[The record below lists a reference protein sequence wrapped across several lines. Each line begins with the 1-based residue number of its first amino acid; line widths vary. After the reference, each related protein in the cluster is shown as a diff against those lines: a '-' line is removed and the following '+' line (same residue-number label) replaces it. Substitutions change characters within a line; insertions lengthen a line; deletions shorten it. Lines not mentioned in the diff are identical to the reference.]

1 MKKISIALF
10 SALLLLSSTA
20 NAFKPKRAY
29 YQITVYHIANA
40 TQMAAVDNYLQG
52 ALIPALHRAG
62 IAKVGVFKPIAN
74 DTAADKKIFVFIPFK
89 TIDQIDKTDV
99 AIWKDE
105 QHLKDGAAYI
115 DAPYNQTPFVR
126 KEAILLKAYEQMP
139 DFAAPKIT
147 GTADE
152 RVYELR
158 SYEGPTEKMYR
169 KKVEMFNAGGEV
181 ALFVRLNFNAI
192 FYGEVLAGARM
203 PNLMYMTSF
212 NNMDD
217 RNAHWKTFSADPEW
231 KTLSGKAEYKN
242 TVQRN
247 ETILCHATEYSEL

>member
-1 MKKISIALF
+1 MKKIFLTLFTALIM
-10 SALLLLSSTA
+10 LSSMA

-29 YQITVYHIANA
+29 YQITVYHVANA
-40 TQMAAVDNYLQG
+40 TQMASVDNYLQT

-74 DTAADKKIFVFIPFK
+74 DTALDKKIFVFIPFK
-89 TIDQIDKTDV
+89 TIDQIDKIDGS
-99 AIWKDE
+99 IWKDE
-105 QHLKDGAAYI
+105 QHLKDGAAYLE
-115 DAPYNQTPFVR
+115 APYNQTPFVR
-126 KEAILLKAYEQMP
+126 KEAILLKAYEMMP

-147 GTADE
+147 GTAAE

-181 ALFVRLNFNAI
+181 ALFIRLNFNAI

-212 NNMDD
+212 NNIED

-231 KTLSGKAEYKN
+231 KTLSGKAQYKN
-242 TVQRN
+242 PVQRN
-247 ETILCHATEYSEL
+247 EPNLCHDTKNSTL